1 MAIKVYRVG
10 DLDKYQRKA
19 DSMYQMFGRSTGYFG
34 TGYYFCTRPEYCCT
48 MTRDE
53 HPLYRLTL
61 KDGIKL
67 LTGDTNT
74 HEKLKAWNAFMI
86 NYPRLLSKDLIDK
99 EKRFAHWAMD
109 FYTEDQFIGTK
120 LKEDFEVWG
129 DWADNWKEYLS
140 REHGI
145 RELIK
150 RAKDVPDLE
159 EFANILENDEPNFE
173 RLDEIQKENED
184 LFDYDYLSSMR
195 DLVFTVLELLP
206 IELHTDTETIKMAAD
221 HIYET
226 YESFYENGRLKH
238 DPDLAEDDSFP
249 TQLLKILG
257 YEGVWPSS
265 ECDNTTYGGVIFDL
279 ENFTYERIADHAKD
293 YIKKDL
299 KESVKEDC
307 YIAYHLSPNLFGD
320 FDMDHIGSG
329 FGTGLMGYGLYFTL
343 DSEVVSYYRSQ
354 LEDVDGPDFQ
364 WYLYKVSI
372 EGNIVD
378 EYDPEGW
385 ELYAKL
391 VEEKGEKAASEAMLN
406 EYHIDGVKYEDPE
419 DGRSILV
426 FNPKAVHI
434 IHCKP
439 IDAYGKL
446 ELWEN

>member
-34 TGYYFCTRPEYCCT
+34 TGYYFCTKPEYCCT
-48 MTRDE
+48 MTRE
-53 HPLYRLTL
+53 EEPLYKLTL
-61 KDGIKL
+61 KKDINLITGTQKL
-67 LTGDTNT
+67 HD
-74 HEKLKAWNAFMI
+74 KLKAFNSFMI
-86 NYPRLLSKDLIDK
+86 NYPRLLSEDLIDK
-99 EKRFAHWAMD
+99 EKRFARWIRD
-109 FYTEDQFIGTK
+109 YCNEYELVGTK
-120 LKEDFEVWG
+120 LKEDYEAWG
-129 DWADNWKEYLS
+129 DWAANWKEYLG
-140 REHGI
+140 REYNI
-145 RELIK
+145 RDLIK
-150 RAKDVPDLE
+150 RAKEVPDLE
-159 EFANILENDEPNFE
+159 EFANILESDNPDFE
-173 RLDEIQKENED
+173 KLDAIQKENRD
-184 LFDYDYLSSMR
+184 LFDYEYLDSMG
-195 DLVFTVLELLP
+195 DLVFDVLKLLP
-206 IELHTDTETIKMAAD
+206 IQLHTDEETIKMVAD
-221 HIYET
+221 HMYET
-226 YESFYENGRLKH
+226 YESFYENGRLKQN
-238 DPDLAEDDSFP
+238 PDLTEDDSFP
-249 TQLLKILG
+249 TQLLRILG
-257 YEGVWPSS
+257 YEGVWPND
-265 ECDNTTYGGVIFDL
+265 ECDNTTYGGGIFDL
-279 ENFTYERIADHAKD
+279 ENFTYERIANHAKD
-293 YIKKDL
+293 FIKKDL
-299 KESVKEDC
+299 KESVKEDR

-320 FDMDHIGSG
+320 FDMEHIGSG

-391 VEEKGEKAASEAMLN
+391 VEEKGEKAASETMLN

-434 IHCKP
+434 IRCKP

-446 ELWEN
+446 DLWEN